1 MDQWMTQ
8 VAKNFML
15 PTKNIPTYFLT
26 FTSHGVHLS
35 SYTTPNSLVPN
46 FEFIPRLHTHRAGGE
61 AHKAG
66 RDTGGEKG
74 RALDKRSRRT
84 GDFLKYV
91 IMISLWPPK
100 KEGGQFSFRSC
111 ERMRRRGVSL
121 FGPEGT
127 LSVCQVVS
135 V

>member
-1 MDQWMTQ
+1 MQQ
-8 VAKNFML
+8 LF
-15 PTKNIPTYFLT
+15 
-26 FTSHGVHLS
+26 
-35 SYTTPNSLVPN
+35 SLVPDCDL
-46 FEFIPRLHTHRAGGE
+46 IPRLHTHRAGGE

-66 RDTGGEKG
+66 RDTVGEKG

-111 ERMRRRGVSL
+111 ERMRRRGVSPP
-121 FGPEGT
+121 FDPGGT